1 MGITPSSPE
10 YTPRGPKVLQ
20 FSIFLFGGSISFIIL
35 IIILILQLKKNEKGI
50 ISRALKLITISEI
63 INCIPKIINSF
74 KTDKE
79 KFKPSKKDP
88 NTSTICYIQFIIQN
102 CVDIITP
109 LLSLIISREIY
120 YLIDMNE
127 LSCIGENQLITLISS
142 IVIPFIITLIL
153 FYLQYNR
160 WNYLTDY
167 DRIKNR
173 DYVCYGSVNST
184 FIMIIIIIL
193 LVSFSIYYSIKSSII
208 LYQKKNEFIEIE
220 EELITNNGNENSDSE
235 INEHPTTD
243 KISAKLDKMYK
254 KNLRYPFLFSVI
266 WFIFILCRGIDI
278 YDYKKNQTMK
288 NEALRIFFVILNFL
302 MSVRG
307 LCYCVAF
314 FSINDLCH
322 NNTKKT
328 VNNKDLVDNNDTNN
342 NEINIVSLNELNK
355 ESINS

>member
-10 YTPRGPKVLQ
+10 YTPRETKVLQ

-79 KFKPSKKDP
+79 KFKPSKNDP

-127 LSCIGENQLITLISS
+127 LSYIGENQLITLISS

-153 FYLQYNR
+153 FFLQYNR

-167 DRIKNR
+167 RIKNR

-184 FIMIIIIIL
+184 LIMIIIIIL
-193 LVSFSIYYSIKSSII
+193 LVGFSIYYSIKSSII
-208 LYQKKNEFIEIE
+208 LYQKK
-220 EELITNNGNENSDSE
+220 
-235 INEHPTTD
+235 
-243 KISAKLDKMYK
+243 M
-254 KNLRYPFLFSVI
+254 NL
-266 WFIFILCRGIDI
+266 
-278 YDYKKNQTMK
+278 
-288 NEALRIFFVILNFL
+288 
-302 MSVRG
+302 
-307 LCYCVAF
+307 
-314 FSINDLCH
+314 
-322 NNTKKT
+322 
-328 VNNKDLVDNNDTNN
+328 
-342 NEINIVSLNELNK
+342 
-355 ESINS
+355 

>member
-1 MGITPSSPE
+1 MGITPSSTDF
-10 YTPRGPKVLQ
+10 TPRNGKVPQ
-20 FSIFLFGGSISFIIL
+20 FGIFLFGGSISFIIL

-63 INCIPKIINSF
+63 INCVPKILNSF
-74 KTDKE
+74 KTDQE
-79 KFKPSKKDP
+79 KFKPSKTDT
-88 NTSTICYIQFIIQN
+88 NITTICYIQFIIQN
-102 CVDIITP
+102 FVDILTP

-127 LSCIGENQLITLISS
+127 LSYIGENQLITLISS
-142 IVIPFIITLIL
+142 IVIPIIITLIL
-153 FYLQYNR
+153 FFLQYNI
-160 WNYLTDY
+160 WNNSDY

-184 FIMIIIIIL
+184 FIMLIIIFL
-193 LVSFSIYYSIKSSII
+193 LVGFSIYYSIKSSII

-266 WFIFILCRGIDI
+266 WLIFILCRGIDI
-278 YDYKKNQTMK
+278 YDYKKNQTKK
-288 NEALRIFFVILNFL
+288 NEALPNFFVILNFL